1 MLASNIV
8 YRWDQT
14 VEVRTR
20 PRPRESHAERLY
32 SAIKDMAIA
41 YRIKP
46 GERLNEVE
54 LARQLGGSR
63 TPLREALNRLAAE
76 GFLTFRRSQGFF
88 CREFKPREIHELYQL
103 RRIIELAAAR
113 LVCEQASDG
122 ELDEL
127 ARFLDQT
134 GPEQRNRTS
143 ADLVALDEQF
153 HRSLMA
159 MARNDEMMRV
169 LDNINARI
177 KFFRWVDMDTRRATT
192 QGEHR
197 DILAAIQAREPD
209 LAAER
214 MGQHITVRLDQIT
227 AAIKEGYSRI
237 YLSGVGDELPQAVA
251 GLDGEKLG
259 SNG

>member
-1 MLASNIV
+1 METSIQPGARI
-8 YRWDQT
+8 
-14 VEVRTR
+14 
-20 PRPRESHAERLY
+20 SHAERLY

-76 GFLTFRRSQGFF
+76 GFLTFKRSQGFY

-103 RRIIELAAAR
+103 RGIIEVAAAR
-113 LVCEQASDG
+113 LVCEQASDS

-127 ARFLDQT
+127 ERFLERT
-134 GPEQRNRTS
+134 GPEARDRTS
-143 ADLVALDEQF
+143 VDLVAFDEKF

-159 MARNDEMMRV
+159 LTRNDEMMRV

-177 KFFRWVDMDTRRATT
+177 KFFRWIDMDARRTTT

-197 DILAAIQAREPD
+197 EILAAIRAREPD

-214 MGQHITVRLDQIT
+214 VGQHINVRLDQIT

-237 YLSGVGDELPQAVA
+237 YLSGDGDDLRAPAPKQDIDA
-251 GLDGEKLG
+251 G
-259 SNG
+259 SPNG